1 MYITDSFPETL
12 KNWLALQLDGKGYDL
27 MTEFPR
33 WQNNEP
39 IIVPT
44 IAIGV
49 KSSSIKQKYDEY
61 GEKVHGVM
69 EMIATFD
76 ISIHNPVRIGGY
88 RLHTI
93 FSEITDLLLFNT
105 NLDILEIGSGKMEY
119 VRLTDSIKMVGFV
132 TLRADI
138 VRNPNG
144 GYSSPLE
151 I

>member
-39 IIVPT
+39 IIAPT

-76 ISIHNPVRIGGY
+76 ISIHNPCESADTGFIR
-88 RLHTI
+88 
-93 FSEITDLLLFNT
+93 FSLKTDLLLFNT